1 MESIK
6 IIFILIISVI
16 LGFGFW
22 YLIGWFLSNEPNLF
36 LWPWYAKVLYLM
48 FGSSTAGAIAKEIA

>member
-36 LWPWYAKVLYLM
+36 LWPWYSKVLYLM